1 MSCLPLLAWARLRLL
16 LSPFIRACLG
26 TLTFRALGR
35 DHIMST
41 PFEVITCMAFQFG
54 GREVEVV
61 DLAVLD
67 VARALVVDDGQG
79 QGRVSLR
86 GHPDIEGQVRVG
98 ELVLLVLVRARGG
111 LSGVVSGRGQVAV
124 AGLRLHD
131 VGQFPP
137 LARAWT
143 RLCCLTEFHHFDIQS
158 TGRAHIGL
166 RAGLLN
172 TDTRLIEF
180 HHFDIQSTG
189 QKSHLPLSH
198 SFSGGSRGKGVGEP
212 KPDLPV
218 G

>member
-1 MSCLPLLAWARLRLL
+1 MYGFP
-16 LSPFIRACLG
+16 IRREGSRRRRPC
-26 TLTFRALGR
+26 R
-35 DHIMST
+35 D
-41 PFEVITCMAFQFG
+41 
-54 GREVEVV
+54 
-61 DLAVLD
+61 
-67 VARALVVDDGQG
+67 
-79 QGRVSLR
+79 
-86 GHPDIEGQVRVG
+86 DIEGQVRVG
-98 ELVLLVLVRARGG
+98 ELVILVLVRARGG

-166 RAGLLN
+166 RAGLLT

-180 HHFDIQSTG
+180 HHFNIQSTG

-198 SFSGGSRGKGVGEP
+198 SSSGGSRGKGVGKQSQP
-212 KPDLPV
+212 FGWQAIGRAGSLNLKWLRRSARLPESTA
-218 G
+218 

>member
-1 MSCLPLLAWARLRLL
+1 
-16 LSPFIRACLG
+16 
-26 TLTFRALGR
+26 
-35 DHIMST
+35 MST
-41 PFEVITCMAFQFG
+41 PFEVITCMGLPSRREGSRRRRPCRTRRRPCPGCLTMVRVRAAFHCAAT
-54 GREVEVV
+54 
-61 DLAVLD
+61 D
-67 VARALVVDDGQG
+67 
-79 QGRVSLR
+79 
-86 GHPDIEGQVRVG
+86 DIEGQVRVG

-166 RAGLLN
+166 RAGLLT

-180 HHFDIQSTG
+180 HHFNIQSTG

-198 SFSGGSRGKGVGEP
+198 SFSGGSRGKGVGKTKARP
-212 KPDLPV
+212 PGRLATAGPVALNLKWLRRSARLPESAA
-218 G
+218 